1 MVFRQTNK
9 NGSSEQQPSG
19 LPTAAERLESLLS
32 QQEQRRRDE
41 AVESAKRVPPE
52 ILQWAR
58 DMRDVFGP
66 GVRLMKGTK
75 WPGGND
81 TENAKLKARKRK

>member
-1 MVFRQTNK
+1 MDSVI
-9 NGSSEQQPSG
+9 
-19 LPTAAERLESLLS
+19 
-32 QQEQRRRDE
+32 
-41 AVESAKRVPPE
+41 PPE

-58 DMRDVFGP
+58 HMRDPFGP
-66 GVRLMKGTK
+66 GVRLKKGVQ